1 MGVWLR
7 LELQRLLPRILGLLA
22 FGALFLAAAATARL
36 FAGSD
41 GHVEFDRLMGVG
53 GYPLVS
59 ALLLTGWLVGRFP
72 LIAVI
77 VLSAGV
83 FSRDRDSGFARL
95 VATRARAPLLLFFLR
110 VLLAL
115 LMAGALSALV
125 LPAFDVLM
133 LGRLPGSQL
142 LALVL
147 GYVLVFGALT
157 ALLSTLTRADG
168 WIALFAAIAAIVWHA
183 LLRAGA
189 VVAAAPGPRGLL
201 TALLPPQG
209 ALAQLE
215 TAFAADEAV
224 PGFALVYCATYAAL
238 ALVLAGVAAAR
249 REL

>member
-22 FGALFLAAAATARL
+22 FGAMFLAAAATARL
-36 FAGSD
+36 FAAHD
-41 GHVEFDRLMGVG
+41 GHVEFDRLMGIG

-72 LIAVI
+72 LVAAL
-77 VLSAGV
+77 VLTAGV

-95 VATRARAPLLLFFLR
+95 LAARARTPLLLFALR
-110 VLLAL
+110 IALAL
-115 LMAGALSALV
+115 LLAVALSAVV

-133 LGRLPGSQL
+133 LGRLPGTQL
-142 LALVL
+142 FALVL
-147 GYVLVFGALT
+147 GYVLVFGSLT
-157 ALLSTLTRADG
+157 ALLSTLTRADA
-168 WIALFAAIAAIVWHA
+168 WIALFAAIAGIVWHA

-215 TAFAADEAV
+215 NAFGMDEAV
-224 PGFALVYCATYAAL
+224 PGFALLYCALYAAL

-249 REL
+249 RDL